1 MKILDQDKKQGQ
13 ITVRVQDLND
23 LWSLYNIIAKGDIVS
38 SLTQRRVVMKEG
50 SKGER
55 KVMRLTLKVEDVAF
69 HEFSNRLRIKGTI
82 LEGPDDFVSFG
93 SYHTFN
99 LEINQKITI
108 TKDEWMRQDLM
119 RLKESSKLATNFVM
133 LIVAME
139 TGLANVALI
148 TNYSHNN
155 IATIT
160 KNIPGKRYEQ
170 SFRRKFLNDFF
181 EDVQRL
187 IESNVETREI
197 NLIII
202 SGPGTTKDKFVRWLK
217 EHSNLDLKNIR
228 TIHASSGTES
238 AIFETLKSQELAKMR
253 KNVKIIQET
262 EKIEEVLTQLGK
274 DADLIVIGFDEVSK
288 AAQRGAIKQ
297 LLVADTVIRGAAK
310 SKKLEIEDI
319 IKNVENTGGDV
330 DILNTKHPAGEQLTD
345 LGSLLGILRYK
356 F

>member
-1 MKILDQDKKQGQ
+1 LKILDQDKKQGQ

-82 LEGPDDFVSFG
+82 LEGPDDFVSYG

-197 NLIII
+197 SLIII

-310 SKKLEIEDI
+310 SKKLEIEEI
-319 IKNVENTGGDV
+319 IKNVENTGGEV

>member
-187 IESNVETREI
+187 IES
-197 NLIII
+197 
-202 SGPGTTKDKFVRWLK
+202 
-217 EHSNLDLKNIR
+217 
-228 TIHASSGTES
+228 
-238 AIFETLKSQELAKMR
+238 
-253 KNVKIIQET
+253 
-262 EKIEEVLTQLGK
+262 
-274 DADLIVIGFDEVSK
+274 
-288 AAQRGAIKQ
+288 
-297 LLVADTVIRGAAK
+297 
-310 SKKLEIEDI
+310 
-319 IKNVENTGGDV
+319 
-330 DILNTKHPAGEQLTD
+330 
-345 LGSLLGILRYK
+345 
-356 F
+356 